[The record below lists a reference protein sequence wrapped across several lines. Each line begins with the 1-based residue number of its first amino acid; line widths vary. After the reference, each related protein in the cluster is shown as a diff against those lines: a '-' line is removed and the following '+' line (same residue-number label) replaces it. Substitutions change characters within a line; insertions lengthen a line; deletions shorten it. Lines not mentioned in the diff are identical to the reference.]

1 MLNGKCAGLQAIMRP
16 NIRHLYALDDS
27 HWTCFRCTVPKCP
40 RYLLQ
45 PAQQL
50 RVILA
55 SNNSEILSSLYS
67 LSCFIRNLS

>member
-16 NIRHLYALDDS
+16 NIRHLYSLDDS

-55 SNNSEILSSLYS
+55 SDNSEILSSLYS
-67 LSCFIRNLS
+67 LSFFIRNLS